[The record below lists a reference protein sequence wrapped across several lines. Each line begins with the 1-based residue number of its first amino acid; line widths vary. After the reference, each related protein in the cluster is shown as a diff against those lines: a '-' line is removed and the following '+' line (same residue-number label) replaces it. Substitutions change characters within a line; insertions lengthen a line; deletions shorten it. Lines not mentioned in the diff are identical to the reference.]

1 MQMNVFYILSCAI
14 CHLIALLSGKKTK
27 GVRKVKRTMCPV
39 ASLCPD
45 AGARA
50 APSILSDLI
59 YNLWIP
65 PGGTG
70 ADMRQL
76 SAWLAMLS
84 IQLEENLLWLSNVC
98 NYDLLMKRLAS
109 EVNREINKV
118 RFHRVM
124 KTKWQSTFKY
134 VIYIKFKINCFHINC
149 FNFESK

>member
-14 CHLIALLSGKKTK
+14 CHLIALLSGKKNK
-27 GVRKVKRTMCPV
+27 GHAESQEDDVPCGL
-39 ASLCPD
+39 SLRPD

-50 APSILSDLI
+50 ARSILSDII

-70 ADMRQL
+70 ADTRQL

-84 IQLEENLLWLSNVC
+84 IQLEENLLWWSNVC

-124 KTKWQSTFKY
+124 KTKWESTFKY
-134 VIYIKFKINCFHINC
+134 VIYIKF
-149 FNFESK
+149 